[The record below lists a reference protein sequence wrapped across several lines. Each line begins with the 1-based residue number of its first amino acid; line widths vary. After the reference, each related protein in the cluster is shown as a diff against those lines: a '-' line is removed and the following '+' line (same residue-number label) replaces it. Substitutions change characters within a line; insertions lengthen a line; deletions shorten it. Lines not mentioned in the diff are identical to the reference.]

1 MKNNNNNNNLRYTG
15 IKEKRSNCFDVTF
28 QWKGDIQ
35 KTLALKKMHWGQFT
49 WKNCEGTCY
58 EEQFNSRLLE
68 EHSAAMIPG

>member
-35 KTLALKKMHWGQFT
+35 KTLALKKNALGIVYME
-49 WKNCEGTCY
+49 K
-58 EEQFNSRLLE
+58 L
-68 EHSAAMIPG
+68 